1 MHEENSITKTNQN
14 SNARKLIG
22 DLMWSKIPDFQF
34 GTFSHLSVC
43 LYNRLKVKT
52 HKTEISSAIL
62 NDCGSGC
69 KTSDWAS
76 RKLHIDDLRNL

>member
-1 MHEENSITKTNQN
+1 
-14 SNARKLIG
+14 
-22 DLMWSKIPDFQF
+22 MWSKIPDFQF
-34 GTFSHLSVC
+34 GTFSRLSVC
-43 LYNRLKVKT
+43 LSVCLSKRLKVKT

-69 KTSDWAS
+69 KTSDWES